1 MATTVDPVTLPPL
14 KEEKQVSAVADFVSG
29 NFGGMAN
36 VLVGQ
41 PLDTIKVRLQLD
53 HGRFNGAW
61 DCAVQTVKNEGVL
74 ALYKGMASPLVGI
87 GAVNALLFA
96 ANSQFRQLLQDH
108 PGQVLSIGQIGLAG
122 AGAGIVNS
130 ILASP
135 VELLKIKMQAQ
146 YGKPMG
152 QERYFTGP
160 VDCAKYLIQ
169 RDGWANGLGRGMYA
183 TILREIPAY
192 FGFYTGFELVK
203 RQLIKNQEHDATVTQ
218 LMISGAA
225 GGIGY
230 WIFSY
235 PFDVVKSVVQNQTEA
250 PKGLYVTKVMK
261 QIYARDGINGLFRG
275 MAPTILRSIPAAGAT
290 FTAYELSMR
299 MFNHL

>member
-1 MATTVDPVTLPPL
+1 MTK
-14 KEEKQVSAVADFVSG
+14 KEVSPIADFVSG

-36 VLVGQ
+36 VITGQ

-53 HGRFNGAW
+53 PGRFNGAW
-61 DCAVQTVKNEGVL
+61 DCATQTIKNEGFF

-96 ANSQFRQLLQDH
+96 ANSQFRKMLQTH
-108 PGQVLSIGQIGLAG
+108 PGEELPLGKIGLAG

-146 YGKPMG
+146 YGKGAAGG
-152 QERYFTGP
+152 QRYFTGP
-160 VDCAKYLIQ
+160 VDCAKFLIE
-169 RDGWANGLGRGMYA
+169 RDGVVRGLGRGMYA
-183 TILREIPAY
+183 TVLREIPAY
-192 FGFYTGFELVK
+192 FGFYTGFELVRRELTK
-203 RQLIKNQEHDATVTQ
+203 GQDEPATVVQ
-218 LMISGAA
+218 LMVAGAT

-235 PFDVVKSVVQNQTEA
+235 PFDIVKSVVQNQAEN
-250 PKGLYVTKVMK
+250 PRGLYVTKVMK
-261 QIYARDGINGLFRG
+261 QIVARDGVKGLFRG
-275 MAPTILRSIPAAGAT
+275 MAPTVLRSIPAAGST

-299 MFNHL
+299 MFQSL

>member
-1 MATTVDPVTLPPL
+1 MSNKQASAT
-14 KEEKQVSAVADFVSG
+14 ADFIAG

-53 HGRFNGAW
+53 QGKFKGAW
-61 DCAVQTVKNEGVL
+61 DCAVQTVQKEGFF
-74 ALYKGMASPLVGI
+74 ALYKGMASPLIGI

-96 ANSQFRQLLQDH
+96 ANSNIKSRLQTH
-108 PGQVLSIGQIGLAG
+108 PEEVLSLDKIALAG

-146 YGKPMG
+146 FGSKSVNG
-152 QERYFTGP
+152 QRHFSGP
-160 VDCAKYLIQ
+160 IDCAKYLIQ
-169 RDGWANGLGRGMYA
+169 RDGVSHGLFRGMYA

-192 FGFYTGFELVK
+192 AGFYAGFEATK
-203 RQLIKNQEHDATVTQ
+203 RFLTKDQKEEANIAQ
-218 LMISGAA
+218 LMTAGAV

-230 WIFSY
+230 WTFCY
-235 PFDVVKSVVQNQTEA
+235 PLDVVKSVVQNQEK
-250 PKGLYVTKVMK
+250 PPRGLYVTSVMK
-261 QIYARDGINGLFRG
+261 QIYVRDGLGGLFRG
-275 MAPTILRSIPAAGAT
+275 FVPSVLRSIPAAGAT
-290 FTAYELSMR
+290 FTAYELCIR
-299 MFNHL
+299 AFQANGW